1 MTERY
6 NTIATASSDGS
17 GTVTTSGLGG
27 GSGQTTVNQANNYY
41 AYFEFPIKWDD
52 LSDSLSS
59 LDDKK
64 KFGQYIDDMSLRD
77 NILEDYINTNVV
89 NAVIGDSYIST
100 SRASGVVGFGW
111 QGPQFNIVSPTSNQV
126 MQYNATTGKWF
137 NSTVVGTQGATGPQG
152 ATGGTGPQ
160 GSQGPQ
166 GPAGSV
172 SSGMVTA
179 TSFYSSDSTTTAS
192 FYQNGTYTYLGFAC
206 ARVDNTDYVYN
217 DVISG
222 RAVIVGTGGTLGTAS
237 SSRRYKDNI
246 QTATI
251 NSADVYALRP
261 VTFDYNDLVETETD
275 EWKYSQY
282 GLIAEEVAETS
293 LTFLLSYD
301 ENNLPRHVKYE
312 MLAVPLLAAIKEQ
325 NERIIALESRI
336 TQLEN
341 I

>member
-1 MTERY
+1 
-6 NTIATASSDGS
+6 
-17 GTVTTSGLGG
+17 
-27 GSGQTTVNQANNYY
+27 
-41 AYFEFPIKWDD
+41 
-52 LSDSLSS
+52 
-59 LDDKK
+59 
-64 KFGQYIDDMSLRD
+64 
-77 NILEDYINTNVV
+77 
-89 NAVIGDSYIST
+89 
-100 SRASGVVGFGW
+100 
-111 QGPQFNIVSPTSNQV
+111 
-126 MQYNATTGKWF
+126 
-137 NSTVVGTQGATGPQG
+137 
-152 ATGGTGPQ
+152 
-160 GSQGPQ
+160 
-166 GPAGSV
+166 
-172 SSGMVTA
+172 
-179 TSFYSSDSTTTAS
+179 
-192 FYQNGTYTYLGFAC
+192 
-206 ARVDNTDYVYN
+206 
-217 DVISG
+217 
-222 RAVIVGTGGTLGTAS
+222 VGTGGTLGTAS